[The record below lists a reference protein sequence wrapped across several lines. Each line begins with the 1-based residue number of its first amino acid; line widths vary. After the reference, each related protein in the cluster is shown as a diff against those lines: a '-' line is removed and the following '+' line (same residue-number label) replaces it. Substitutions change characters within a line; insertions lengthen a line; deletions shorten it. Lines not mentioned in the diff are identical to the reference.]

1 MKKEKYPRLIAE
13 MEKKKETRKDIAML
27 IKKDPSQ
34 VSRRLKGEIGW
45 TIPEAKK
52 LVRHYKVNFLKL
64 FEEGE

>member
-13 MEKKKETRKDIAML
+13 MEKKKDTRKDIAQL
-27 IKKDPSQ
+27 IEKDPSQ
-34 VSRRLKGEIGW
+34 VSRKLKGEIGW

-52 LVRHYKVNFLKL
+52 LVKHYKVNFLKL